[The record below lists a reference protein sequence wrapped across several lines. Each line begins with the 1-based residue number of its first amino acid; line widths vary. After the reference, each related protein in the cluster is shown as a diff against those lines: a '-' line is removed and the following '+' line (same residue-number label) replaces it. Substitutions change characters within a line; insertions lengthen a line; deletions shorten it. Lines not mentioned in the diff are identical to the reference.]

1 MSLLL
6 TESLYNHQY
15 TVFCYHMQSIAPP
28 DHTTIASTS
37 TLCKAFAFLE
47 EIEKV
52 EKSNTAMLLHQA
64 DWIGY
69 QFHSKMGVTDWNNA
83 LKLGFDPGAE
93 EYPDWLLS
101 KASKL
106 KKILPMSVQKPG
118 SIVSPISPA
127 AADKYGIS
135 QNCKICAGTTDSIAA
150 FLASGAHRTGQA
162 VTSLGSTLAIKLL
175 SSTRLDAATH
185 GIYSHRLGSSW
196 LVGGASNTGGAVLR
210 SFFSDTELEQLTG
223 LMDPNH
229 PTGLDYVALL
239 SPGERLPYDP
249 KLQPRLDPRP
259 EKDEIFLQGMLEAM
273 ARTEAAAYDAMRNMG
288 ATPVTEILTCGG
300 GARNT
305 VWTTLRQKAVGV
317 PVEMA
322 THGEASFG
330 AALLALRSSA
340 M

>member
-1 MSLLL
+1 MYIDCLNAADIISRDIYYC
-6 TESLYNHQY
+6 T
-15 TVFCYHMQSIAPP
+15 QSIAPP

-47 EIEKV
+47 EIENVTESKAAV
-52 EKSNTAMLLHQA
+52 LLHQA

-69 QFHSKMGVTDWNNA
+69 QLHSKMGVTDWNNA
-83 LKLGFDPGAE
+83 LKLGFDPEAE
-93 EYPDWLLS
+93 EYPEWLMN
-101 KASKL
+101 KACKL
-106 KKILPMSVQKPG
+106 TKMLPMSVHQPG
-118 SIVSPISPA
+118 SVVSTISPA
-127 AADKYGIS
+127 AATKFGIS
-135 QNCKICAGTTDSIAA
+135 KRCNICAGTTDSIAA
-150 FLASGAHRTGQA
+150 FLASGAHKPGQA

-210 SFFSDTELEQLTG
+210 SFFSDTELERLTS
-223 LMDPNH
+223 LMDPTH

-259 EKDEIFLQGMLEAM
+259 EEDEVFLQGMLEAM
-273 ARTEAAAYDAMRNMG
+273 ARTEAAAYDAMRKMG
-288 ATPVTEILTCGG
+288 ATPVNEILTCGG

-305 VWTTLRQKAVGV
+305 VWTTLRQNAIGV
-317 PVEMA
+317 PVQMA

-330 AALLALRSSA
+330 AALLALQSSLL
-340 M
+340 